1 MSTYALL
8 GIIFLLGSISLF
20 GYQILTAILEMGVS
34 DEFKFEN
41 IRLTDI
47 LANSTLEWIDG
58 FSNIYFQ
65 SIAETL
71 LTMPFAIL
79 LFAAAILLFLMHTFT
94 NKKRIRKS

>member
-8 GIIFLLGSISLF
+8 GIILVLGSISLF
-20 GYQILTAILEMGVS
+20 GYQVLAAFMELGVS

-41 IRLTDI
+41 IRLADI
-47 LANSTLEWIDG
+47 LADSTLEWING

-71 LTMPFAIL
+71 LTIPFAIL
-79 LFAAAILLFLMHTFT
+79 MFAGAMLFFLMHTFT